1 MKTYKTHLT
10 TLVAAGV
17 LFLAAALTSCGGPEK
32 TEEEK
37 AVEEQEIQNVDSMV
51 KSDQEKMDSVR
62 KSLGI

>member
-1 MKTYKTHLT
+1 M
-10 TLVAAGV
+10 
-17 LFLAAALTSCGGPEK
+17 AAALTSCGGPEK